1 MNLRVPHPSRLL
13 RRVGSYAQMPS
24 SYFLLSYVRVS
35 FIAMPDAVFSG
46 GFLECGSMLLLFPN
60 EKGSRSL
67 VRHFYLRL
75 RYT

>member
-1 MNLRVPHPSRLL
+1 
-13 RRVGSYAQMPS
+13 
-24 SYFLLSYVRVS
+24 
-35 FIAMPDAVFSG
+35 MPDAVFSG

>member
-13 RRVGSYAQMPS
+13 RRVGSDAQMPR
-24 SYFLLSYVRVS
+24 SYFLLSYVGLG
-35 FIAMPDAVFSG
+35 FIAVPDAVFSG
-46 GFLECGSMLLLFPN
+46 SFLECGSMLLLFRK